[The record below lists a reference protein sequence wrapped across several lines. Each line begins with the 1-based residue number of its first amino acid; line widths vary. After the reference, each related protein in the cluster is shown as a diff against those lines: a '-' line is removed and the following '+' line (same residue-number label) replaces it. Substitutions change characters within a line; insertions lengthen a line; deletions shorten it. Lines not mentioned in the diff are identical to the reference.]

1 MARPIKTGL
10 DYFPHDC
17 DASSDEKIEALRAI
31 HGNDG
36 YTFFFIACERIYRSN
51 NLELIISDAETKQIF
66 AKKVSVTPQKLEEMI
81 QTALKFNCFDR
92 DAYEKRGV
100 LTSCGIKKRAQTVL
114 EKRKKMR
121 SIYQNRVSDAE
132 TKEETRE
139 ETSQETPQSKEK
151 KRNIYTNK
159 PENADLESEVEKIY
173 QLYPYRDGSNNSRST
188 GKSSKCKLKIKSI
201 LKTGYPL
208 AEAIKKYLDE
218 CKTKKVYLKN
228 FSTFLNNLP
237 DTQEPEPK
245 NPEPIRPVIEQN
257 PWAKIRREA
266 QQEAANATE

>member
-36 YTFFFIACERIYRSN
+36 YAFFFIACERIYRSN

-114 EKRKKMR
+114 EKREKMR

-151 KRNIYTNK
+151 KRKEKNKAFLPLSELLRTKIQEQGTDGLFKQSDLDNWSKDFRLMVEQDKRTPDQIREKIEAVFKDDFWKKQIRSASTFREKWNSGKLDNLKANK
-159 PENADLESEVEKIY
+159 PEQKIESLP
-173 QLYPYRDGSNNSRST
+173 Q
-188 GKSSKCKLKIKSI
+188 
-201 LKTGYPL
+201 
-208 AEAIKKYLDE
+208 YL
-218 CKTKKVYLKN
+218 TTRL
-228 FSTFLNNLP
+228 
-237 DTQEPEPK
+237 
-245 NPEPIRPVIEQN
+245 
-257 PWAKIRREA
+257 
-266 QQEAANATE
+266 